1 MVNAKTHYDN
11 LLAPY
16 YSWMLGGFELKLED
30 NRKYFLDHG
39 IQPALSAI
47 AMDLGAGCGFQ
58 SIPLAEAGFKVIAI
72 DTSRDL
78 LAELKKMAGKLPI
91 DTVEDDLLN
100 FRQHGPEESELIVC
114 MGDTLTH
121 LDSLAHVKGLFENV
135 YQALERN
142 GRLVISFRDLTVEM
156 KNLARFIPVRSE
168 DNLIF
173 TCFLEYEKK
182 HVKVHDIVYER
193 ADGQWQMKKSFYR
206 KLRIPPEWTQECL
219 LTIGFEI
226 ETFDMQSGMLTI
238 IARKR

>member
-1 MVNAKTHYDN
+1 MADVRTHYDK

-16 YSWMLGGFELKLED
+16 YSWMLGGFERKLED
-30 NRKYFLDHG
+30 NRTFFLDRG
-39 IQPALSAI
+39 IQPELSCF

-72 DTSRDL
+72 DTSHDL
-78 LAELKKMAGKLPI
+78 LAELKNNAGRLPV

-100 FRQHGPEESELIVC
+100 FSQHGPAEFELIVC

-121 LDSLAHVKGLFENV
+121 LDSLAQVQGLSENV

-142 GRLVISFRDLTVEM
+142 GRLVLSFRDLTAEL
-156 KNLARFIPVRSE
+156 KDLERFIPVRS
-168 DNLIF
+168 DVNLIF

-182 HVKVHDIVYER
+182 HVKVHDIIYER
-193 ADGQWQMKKSFYR
+193 TGDQWQMQTSFFR
-206 KLRIPPEWTQECL
+206 KLRIAPEWTKELL

-226 ETFDMQSGMLTI
+226 ETFDIHNGMVTI
-238 IARKR
+238 TARRR